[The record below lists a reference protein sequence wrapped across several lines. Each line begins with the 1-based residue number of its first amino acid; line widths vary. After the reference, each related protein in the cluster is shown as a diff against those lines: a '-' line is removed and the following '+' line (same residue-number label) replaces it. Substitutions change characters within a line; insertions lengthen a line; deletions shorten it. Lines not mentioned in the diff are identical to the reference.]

1 MTQDITLTATGI
13 NTALLYDSLG
23 RYYTGEYDRALTIT
37 TDTDNNQVLRVRSSY
52 GDLTDIILDD
62 DLVLMVDD
70 DYQDFLD
77 GDYTITDGYDFNTID
92 YDPDQQKLVLSFKTL
107 D

>member
-1 MTQDITLTATGI
+1 MTQEITLTATGI
-13 NTALLYDSLG
+13 NTELLYDSLG
-23 RYYTGEYDRALTIT
+23 RYYTGEHDRTLTIT

-52 GDLTDIILDD
+52 GDLTDIILDN
-62 DLVLMVDD
+62 DLVLTVDD

-77 GDYTITDGYDFNTID
+77 GDYTITEGYDFNTID
-92 YDPDQQKLVLSFKTL
+92 YDPDQQKLVLSFNTL

>member
-1 MTQDITLTATGI
+1 MTQEITFTATGI
-13 NTALLYDSLG
+13 NTELLYDSLG
-23 RYYTGEYDRALTIT
+23 RYYTGEYDRTLTIT
-37 TDTDNNQVLRVRSSY
+37 TDTNNNQVLRVRSFC

-62 DLVLMVDD
+62 DLVLTVDD

-77 GDYTITDGYDFNTID
+77 GDYTITEGYDFNTID
-92 YDPDQQKLVLSFKTL
+92 YDSDQQKLVLSFKAL